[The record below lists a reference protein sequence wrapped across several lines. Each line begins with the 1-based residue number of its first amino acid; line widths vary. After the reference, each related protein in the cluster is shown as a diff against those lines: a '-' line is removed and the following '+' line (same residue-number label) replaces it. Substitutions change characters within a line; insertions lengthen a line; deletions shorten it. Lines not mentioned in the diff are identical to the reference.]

1 MKLRDTLQTLVCTC
15 NDFSPLS
22 GQSQYLQSYLLAFV
36 NAEIN
41 HVIALIELESLV
53 LRISSNCKIFDVAD
67 IGSVPGY
74 NK

>member
-1 MKLRDTLQTLVCTC
+1 M
-15 NDFSPLS
+15 
-22 GQSQYLQSYLLAFV
+22 

-41 HVIALIELESLV
+41 HVIALIELESFV

-74 NK
+74 NKLLISLHKISLIGP